1 MFHNQLIIQS
11 QADVGLDSAKQVLIN
26 HFMEDSTDKIVFQG
40 LLKDVLLMSLRE
52 ILLNK
57 EFKQMK
63 EKVKLINCPAG
74 MKPIGPRDGITG
86 SALVPLHDEDDDKE
100 EDTGMQHKVF
110 FVDEDDDKEEDTG
123 MQHKVFFVI
132 KSLLEFFLT
141 NHEEMNDWLYKP
153 KFFIQRCKINQ
164 KSLWAM
170 PGQRSQERSCSPGLK
185 EVIAIMRSLFQ
196 LIVTSPFQSA
206 RVQINGSNKDD
217 EYEGHEQDA
226 HSRCSKPKL
235 SSKCRVQIDASDNE
249 NEHEVPNHPR
259 KTVEKKGDVLQQKKL
274 RSKEKSEKSSRP
286 HPDPRMIAP
295 GEKRTI
301 T

>member
-63 EKVKLINCPAG
+63 WGSAFADLCFREKVKLINCPAG

-110 FVDEDDDKEEDTG
+110 FV
-123 MQHKVFFVI
+123 I
-132 KSLLEFFLT
+132 KPLLEFFLT
-141 NHEEMNDWLYKP
+141 NHEEMSNRLYKP
-153 KFFIQRCKINQ
+153 KFFIQRPKV
-164 KSLWAM
+164 A
-170 PGQRSQERSCSPGLK
+170 RK
-185 EVIAIMRSLFQ
+185 ELQPWVEGGDSHNEKPLPTHCHKPIPKRK
-196 LIVTSPFQSA
+196 
-206 RVQINGSNKDD
+206 VQGDASDNKD
-217 EYEGHEQDA
+217 EYEGR
-226 HSRCSKPKL
+226 SR
-235 SSKCRVQIDASDNE
+235 
-249 NEHEVPNHPR
+249 
-259 KTVEKKGDVLQQKKL
+259 
-274 RSKEKSEKSSRP
+274 
-286 HPDPRMIAP
+286 
-295 GEKRTI
+295 
-301 T
+301 